1 MPALLIVNP
10 RATALTPSVRDAVIA
25 KLNAGVG
32 DLTVTITQHRGH
44 AGELARKAV
53 TEGFDT
59 VVTLGGD
66 GTLNEAVNGLLS
78 DGVPADPG
86 CLPAVAPLPAG
97 SANVFARSVGLPCD
111 LHRATDLVLAALRA
125 GRRRPLTLGRAD
137 RRYFTFCAGLGLD
150 AEVVRAVE
158 EQRAAGRLATP
169 SRYVRTAVRRFFV
182 SDRTRPALT
191 VETPAGTAVDRVLFG
206 IVSNT
211 APWTYAGPLP
221 VNPTP
226 GTRLAG
232 GLDVLAVRRMD
243 LLSSLGL
250 LAAMATPGG
259 VRPGHPGT
267 ASLHD
272 VAAFTFRAERPV
284 AFQVDGEYLG
294 ERTRV
299 AFTAISD
306 AVRLAV

>member
-10 RATALTPSVRDAVIA
+10 RATALTRPVRDAVIA
-25 KLNAGVG
+25 KLAAGAG
-32 DLTVTITQHRGH
+32 DLTVAETRHRGH
-44 AGELARKAV
+44 AGELAGKALAD
-53 TEGFDT
+53 GLDA

-78 DGVPADPG
+78 DGVPADPS
-86 CLPAVAPLPAG
+86 CLPGVVPLPAG
-97 SANVFARSVGLPCD
+97 SANVFARSVGLPRD
-111 LHRATDLVLAALRA
+111 LLRATGLVLDALRA

-158 EQRAAGRLATP
+158 EQRAAGHLATP
-169 SRYVRTAVRRFFV
+169 GRYVRTAVRRFFAT
-182 SDRTRPALT
+182 DRRHAALT
-191 VETPAGTAVDRVLFG
+191 VERPGGTPVDRVLFG

-226 GTRLAG
+226 RARLAG

-250 LAAMATPGG
+250 LTAMAAPGG
-259 VRPGHPGT
+259 IRPGHPGT

-272 VAAFTFRAERPV
+272 LSAFTFRADRPV

-294 ERTRV
+294 EHTRV
-299 AFTAISD
+299 EFAAVPDAI
-306 AVRLAV
+306 RLIL